1 MLSRCTGF
9 RKTEIVYYHSDTER
23 SRSVTISQKHASTSF
38 GIKLIKYFLRPL
50 LVFSSKISNYMTQPQ
65 RSRFI
70 TNLALFSIMVGIYL
84 MFQNILSFMTTNSL
98 ENNIEYQMA
107 QQLMPTLSV
116 SPTATIFEI
125 VLQFAGII
133 ASIGLYMRL
142 NWGRISYMVL
152 LSVITVWGIVS
163 SIMSYLSLSKYLHGY
178 GIESSL
184 SLMVFGNILALGIN
198 IYLIW
203 KLSTN
208 EIRNEFLTR

>member
-1 MLSRCTGF
+1 MPYNDSMSYNPP
-9 RKTEIVYYHSDTER
+9 K
-23 SRSVTISQKHASTSF
+23 
-38 GIKLIKYFLRPL
+38 
-50 LVFSSKISNYMTQPQ
+50 

-84 MFQNILSFMTTNSL
+84 MFQSILTLMTTNSI
-98 ENNIEYQMA
+98 ENSREYQMA

-133 ASIGLYMRL
+133 ASIGLYIRSNL
-142 NWGRISYMVL
+142 GRISYMVM
-152 LSVITVWGIVS
+152 LSIITVWGIVA
-163 SIMSYLSLSKYLHGY
+163 SIMSYLSLSKYLQGY

-208 EIRNEFLTR
+208 EIKDEFLNGKKM

>member
-1 MLSRCTGF
+1 MPYNDSMSYNPP
-9 RKTEIVYYHSDTER
+9 K
-23 SRSVTISQKHASTSF
+23 
-38 GIKLIKYFLRPL
+38 
-50 LVFSSKISNYMTQPQ
+50 

-84 MFQNILSFMTTNSL
+84 MFQSILTLMTTNSI
-98 ENNIEYQMA
+98 ENNPEYQMA

-133 ASIGLYMRL
+133 ASIGLYIRSNL
-142 NWGRISYMVL
+142 GRISYMVM
-152 LSVITVWGIVS
+152 LSIITVWGIVA
-163 SIMSYLSLSKYLHGY
+163 SIMSYLSLSKYLQGY

-184 SLMVFGNILALGIN
+184 SLMVFGNILALGII

-208 EIRNEFLTR
+208 EIKDEFLNGKKM

>member
-1 MLSRCTGF
+1 MSYNPP
-9 RKTEIVYYHSDTER
+9 K
-23 SRSVTISQKHASTSF
+23 
-38 GIKLIKYFLRPL
+38 
-50 LVFSSKISNYMTQPQ
+50 

-84 MFQNILSFMTTNSL
+84 MFQSILTLMTTNSI
-98 ENNIEYQMA
+98 ENNPEYQMA

-133 ASIGLYMRL
+133 ASIGLYIRSNL
-142 NWGRISYMVL
+142 GRISYMVM
-152 LSVITVWGIVS
+152 LSIITVWGIVA
-163 SIMSYLSLSKYLHGY
+163 SIMSYLSLSKYLQGY

-208 EIRNEFLTR
+208 EIKDEFLNGKKM

>member
-1 MLSRCTGF
+1 
-9 RKTEIVYYHSDTER
+9 
-23 SRSVTISQKHASTSF
+23 
-38 GIKLIKYFLRPL
+38 
-50 LVFSSKISNYMTQPQ
+50 
-65 RSRFI
+65 
-70 TNLALFSIMVGIYL
+70 
-84 MFQNILSFMTTNSL
+84 MFQSILTLMTTNSI
-98 ENNIEYQMA
+98 ENNPEYQMA

-133 ASIGLYMRL
+133 ASIGLYIRSNL
-142 NWGRISYMVL
+142 GRISYMVM
-152 LSVITVWGIVS
+152 LSIITVWGIVA
-163 SIMSYLSLSKYLHGY
+163 SIMSYLSLSKYLQGY

-208 EIRNEFLTR
+208 EIKDEFLNGKKM

>member
-1 MLSRCTGF
+1 MPYNDSMSYNPP
-9 RKTEIVYYHSDTER
+9 K
-23 SRSVTISQKHASTSF
+23 
-38 GIKLIKYFLRPL
+38 
-50 LVFSSKISNYMTQPQ
+50 

-84 MFQNILSFMTTNSL
+84 MFQNILTLMTTNSF
-98 ENNIEYQMA
+98 ENNPEYQMA

-133 ASIGLYMRL
+133 ASIGLYIRSNL
-142 NWGRISYMVL
+142 GRISYMVM
-152 LSVITVWGIVS
+152 LSIITVWGIVA
-163 SIMSYLSLSKYLHGY
+163 SIMSYLSLSKYLQGY

-208 EIRNEFLTR
+208 EIKDEFLNGKKM